1 MLPLPEPTLE
11 LALAIL
17 PFVLVGFVA
26 QLVDGALGMAFGV
39 ITNTLLVSVLGMPP
53 ARASA
58 SVHLV
63 EAFTTGASG
72 LSHILHRN
80 VDWRLFGRLALPGV
94 AGAVAGAYL
103 LSNIDGRVARPFV
116 MAYLIAIG
124 FYLLWRALR
133 MTHHGEHRRARHVA
147 VLGLFGGFMDAA
159 GGGGWGPVV
168 TSNLLVQ
175 GTEPRR
181 TIGTVNAAEF
191 LVTVAVSLTFIAT
204 IGIAAFSTAA
214 IGLLLGGLA
223 AAPIGALVVRKIPAQ
238 KVLLAVALVLIATSG
253 YSLYHALA

>member
-72 LSHILHRN
+72 LSHILHGN
-80 VDWRLFGRLALPGV
+80 VDWRLFGRLTLPGV
-94 AGAVAGAYL
+94 AGAIAGAYL

-124 FYLLWRALR
+124 FYLLWRAVR

-175 GTEPRR
+175 STEPRR

-191 LVTVAVSLTFIAT
+191 LVAITASLTFMAT
-204 IGIAAFSTAA
+204 IGLAAFT
-214 IGLLLGGLA
+214 ITVLGLLIGGLA
-223 AAPIGALVVRKIPAQ
+223 AAPIGARLVKQIPAQ
-238 KVLLAVALVLIATSG
+238 KLLFAVSIVLIATSG
-253 YSLYHALA
+253 YSLYRALA

>member
-1 MLPLPEPTLE
+1 MFPLSEPWPDL
-11 LALAIL
+11 LLAIA
-17 PFVLVGFVA
+17 PFILVGFIA

-39 ITNTLLVSVLGMPP
+39 ITNTLLVSVLGIPP

-63 EAFTTGASG
+63 ESFTTGASG
-72 LSHILHRN
+72 LSHILHGN
-80 VDWRLFGRLALPGV
+80 VDWRLFARLALPGV
-94 AGAVAGAYL
+94 AGAIVGAYL

-124 FYLLWRALR
+124 FYLLWRAVR
-133 MTHHGEHRRARHVA
+133 MRPHDEHRRARHVA
-147 VLGLFGGFMDAA
+147 ALGLLGGFMDAA

-191 LVTVAVSLTFIAT
+191 LVAITASLTFMAT
-204 IGIAAFSTAA
+204 IGLAAFT
-214 IGLLLGGLA
+214 ITVLGLLIGGLA
-223 AAPIGALVVRKIPAQ
+223 AAPIGAKLVKQIPSQ
-238 KVLLAVALVLIATSG
+238 KLLFAVSIVLIATSG
-253 YSLYHALA
+253 YSLYRALA